1 MPSASKK
8 PEFPDTDD
16 ADVRKLSQLVD
27 VANAQTLGRP
37 VPVGKPPA
45 AEPATPLA
53 PSTPTESRAAPAPPA
68 SGPRLALS
76 MPTRTADRPIQP
88 APVPAPTPAK
98 VPDLT
103 LKHLPADLRNEIKK
117 RALEGNVTERVLVLQ
132 ALKDAGFNVPDSEL
146 IDRRKF
152 NGPRRLA

>member
-1 MPSASKK
+1 M
-8 PEFPDTDD
+8 
-16 ADVRKLSQLVD
+16 
-27 VANAQTLGRP
+27 
-37 VPVGKPPA
+37 
-45 AEPATPLA
+45 
-53 PSTPTESRAAPAPPA
+53 
-68 SGPRLALS
+68 S